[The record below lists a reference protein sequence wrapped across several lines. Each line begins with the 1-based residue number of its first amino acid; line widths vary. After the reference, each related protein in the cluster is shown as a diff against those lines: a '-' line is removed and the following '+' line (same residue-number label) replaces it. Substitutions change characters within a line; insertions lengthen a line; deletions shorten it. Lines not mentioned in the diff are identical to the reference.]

1 LRKMFVHFLD
11 ILHRPKKKCMRQP
24 LESYNPLQNRGSFTN
39 ASSAPAQ
46 NTQSCRPLQVTATI
60 KAPDFLYFPIVEDR
74 LDHEALDLVLEGT
87 DLAHEV
93 GGLVGGD
100 AAADD
105 SAADAAGAAESHLAG
120 DVNLEE
126 KVLEKFSCTSL
137 SMRRRLT

>member
-1 LRKMFVHFLD
+1 MYAPTTR
-11 ILHRPKKKCMRQP
+11 ILQ
-24 LESYNPLQNRGSFTN
+24 
-39 ASSAPAQ
+39 SAPESGFFHKCLICASAKH
-46 NTQSCRPLQVTATI
+46 TVLPTLVQVTATI

-74 LDHEALDLVLEGT
+74 LDHEALDLVLEGA

-100 AAADD
+100 AAAND
-105 SAADAAGAAESHLAG
+105 SAADTAGAAESHLAG